1 MKFIRVVSDVE
12 GIVGKCSEED
22 GEDPGNGDSPVDVVN
37 AVVAVVV
44 VDVVVVVEE
53 EEEPEGAGDGC

>member
-1 MKFIRVVSDVE
+1 MQSVE
-12 GIVGKCSEED
+12 LMESAQWIER
-22 GEDPGNGDSPVDVVN
+22 SPVDALN

-44 VDVVVVVEE
+44 VVVVVDAVVVVEE